1 MKRKMVMKNQLQHV
15 EIEDQLVDNS
25 VDKVDLV
32 YPNQT
37 PKNNRFLHA
46 HHSNVCLRKRKQ
58 Q

>member
-1 MKRKMVMKNQLQHV
+1 MVMKNQLQHV
-15 EIEDQLVDNS
+15 EIEDQLVDNP